1 LRYGELSQ
9 RCENEAGGLF
19 PTFCQGGVMS
29 SVTEPS
35 STTIGTAV
43 SNGNGI
49 SRVEHLFEIVVFAS
63 RWIQAPLY
71 GGLIIAECLYA
82 YKFLMELWEMVHE
95 LRSSSETIFM
105 LGILSLIDIT
115 MVANLLTMV
124 VIGGYATFVSKLDLE
139 GHRDKPEWLSHV
151 DPGTIK
157 VKLAASLIGISSI
170 HLLKAFVNVA
180 NVSTEHIKWQ
190 IFIHMTFLA
199 SAILLAWTDKIMQK
213 DRSSKH

>member
-1 LRYGELSQ
+1 
-9 RCENEAGGLF
+9 
-19 PTFCQGGVMS
+19 MS
-29 SVTEPS
+29 SETNPGPGGIMGQVKND
-35 STTIGTAV
+35 GT
-43 SNGNGI
+43 
-49 SRVEHLFEIVVFAS
+49 SRFEHVFETVVFAS

-71 GGLIIAECLYA
+71 AGLIIAECLYA
-82 YKFLMELWEMVHE
+82 YKFLTELWSMVHDLRE
-95 LRSSSETIFM
+95 LTETIFM

-139 GHRDKPEWLSHV
+139 GHRDKPDWLTHV

-199 SAILLAWTDKIMQK
+199 SAILLAWTDRLMQK
-213 DRSSKH
+213 DKGKHQSSLP

>member
-1 LRYGELSQ
+1 MSNVGSSSHAVAVP
-9 RCENEAGGLF
+9 AGGGW
-19 PTFCQGGVMS
+19 P
-29 SVTEPS
+29 
-35 STTIGTAV
+35 
-43 SNGNGI
+43 
-49 SRVEHLFEIVVFAS
+49 SRVEQGFEVVVFAS

-71 GGLIIAECLYA
+71 GGLIVAELLYA
-82 YKFLMELWEMVHE
+82 YKFIVELWEMIHHAGE
-95 LRSSSETIFM
+95 LTETLFM

-124 VIGGYATFVSKLDLE
+124 VIGGYATFVSKLDLDS
-139 GHRDKPEWLSHV
+139 HRDRPDWLSHV

-180 NVSTEHIKWQ
+180 NETPEHIQWKLL
-190 IFIHMTFLA
+190 IHLTFLG

-213 DRSSKH
+213 PKH